1 MSLCESW
8 SWKPAVSKLS
18 RPELDREDPKLL
30 EANIVVSPTAEP
42 KQNGVE
48 GRDLFD

>member
-1 MSLCESW
+1 
-8 SWKPAVSKLS
+8 
-18 RPELDREDPKLL
+18 LDREDPKLL

-48 GRDLFD
+48 GPDLFDRRLNEDIDKNM